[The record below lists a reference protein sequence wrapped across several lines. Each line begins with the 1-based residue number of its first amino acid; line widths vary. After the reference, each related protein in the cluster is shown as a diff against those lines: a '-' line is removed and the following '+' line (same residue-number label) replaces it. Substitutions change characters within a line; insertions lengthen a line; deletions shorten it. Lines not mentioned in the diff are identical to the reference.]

1 MLKSKMTPTL
11 RISFGTLLVFCTLVC
26 ILWYNTNS
34 LSNIHVQFPRAVAQE
49 EFEMAGVVAATVTSP
64 VKVLA
69 NGDHSPTSHTGH
81 RKRDLKKRFPNAI
94 IIGVKKGGTR
104 ALIEMLHSHPL
115 IKGPTIEPQFFS
127 FHFEN
132 GLKWYIDLMPLT
144 KENELTIEKSPN
156 YFNSKLAPERLYN
169 ITSDKIKLILIVRN
183 PITRAIS
190 DYVHIV
196 NKDGKATSSFEEK
209 VVLNGT
215 VNSHTSE
222 ISKSMYDVHYERW
235 LKWFKKEQILVMNGE
250 ELITHP
256 ATEIS
261 KVEAF
266 LNVRHYFTKEM
277 FILNQEKGF
286 YCWKNSNGRKK
297 NTKTQ
302 VQCLGSS
309 KGREHPTVSEESLD
323 KMREF
328 LKPHTERFCSLAAV
342 NFSWCAL

>member
-1 MLKSKMTPTL
+1 MWNVWKSKMTPTL
-11 RISFGTLLVFCTLVC
+11 RKICFGFGTLLVFCTLVC
-26 ILWYNTNS
+26 MFWYNTNS

-49 EFEMAGVVAATVTSP
+49 EFVMAGVVEIATVTS
-64 VKVLA
+64 VHA
-69 NGDHSPTSHTGH
+69 NGRHHSPMSHTGH

-104 ALIEMLHSHPL
+104 ALIEMLRSHPL

-169 ITSDKIKLILIVRN
+169 ITSDEIKLILIVRN

-190 DYVHIV
+190 DYVHITY
-196 NKDGKATSSFEEK
+196 KDGKATGSFEEK
-209 VVLNGT
+209 VVINGT

-222 ISKSMYDVHYERW
+222 ISKSMYDVHYKRW

-277 FILNQEKGF
+277 FILNKKKGF
-286 YCWKNSNGRKK
+286 YCWNGRKNNEVK
-297 NTKTQ
+297 
-302 VQCLGSS
+302 CLGSS
-309 KGREHPTVSEESLD
+309 KGRAHPTVSKDTLD